1 MTQPQPQPFGDILGA
16 WKKAT
21 GDYLATW
28 GKTFEQLA
36 GPGQAEQARREATKT
51 FLGAQAAIAEQ
62 ARQVWG
68 PMIEA
73 AGAVP
78 ITEFRRLLDQVDTIM
93 LRLDRIDEA
102 LRDLKAAGFAQPSPA
117 ARARTRKK
125 GKKKA
130 GEE

>member
-21 GDYLATW
+21 DDYLATW
-28 GKTFEQLA
+28 GKTFEQLT
-36 GPGQAEQARREATKT
+36 GTDQAAQAQREATKT
-51 FLGAQAAIAEQ
+51 FLGAQAAMAEQ

-78 ITEFRRLLDQVDTIM
+78 ITEFRRLMDQVHTIL
-93 LRLDRIDEA
+93 LRLDQIDDA
-102 LRDLKAAGFAQPSPA
+102 LRDLKAADFAAPAPA
-117 ARARTRKK
+117 AVRARKK

>member
-1 MTQPQPQPFGDILGA
+1 MTQPQPFGDILGA

-21 GDYLATW
+21 DDYLATW
-28 GKTFEQLA
+28 GKTFEQLT
-36 GPGQAEQARREATKT
+36 GTDQAADAQREATKT
-51 FLGAQAAIAEQ
+51 FLGAQAAMSEQ

-78 ITEFRRLLDQVDTIM
+78 ITEFRRLMDQVQTIM
-93 LRLDRIDEA
+93 LRLDRIDDA
-102 LRDLKAAGFAQPSPA
+102 LRDLKAAGSATPA
-117 ARARTRKK
+117 KRK
-125 GKKKA
+125 GKKKP

>member
-1 MTQPQPQPFGDILGA
+1 MTQPQPFGDILGA

-21 GDYLATW
+21 DDYLATW
-28 GKTFEQLA
+28 GKTFEQLT
-36 GPGQAEQARREATKT
+36 GTDQAAEAQREATKT
-51 FLGAQAAIAEQ
+51 FLGAQAAMSEQ

-78 ITEFRRLLDQVDTIM
+78 ITEFRRLMDQVQTVL
-93 LRLDRIDEA
+93 LRLDRIDDA
-102 LRDLKAAGFAQPSPA
+102 LRDLKAANPA
-117 ARARTRKK
+117 PGKRKAR
-125 GKKKA
+125 KKA